1 MLDTLAT
8 RGRLVR
14 TPIGATTLWLAFD
27 RRDQIHDAIHA
38 HASFRRLPRRAT
50 RP

>member
-14 TPIGATTLWLAFD
+14 TPIGAAALWIARD
-27 RRDQIHDAIHA
+27 RRGQIRDAIHT
-38 HASFRRLPRRAT
+38 HAFFRRLPRRAT